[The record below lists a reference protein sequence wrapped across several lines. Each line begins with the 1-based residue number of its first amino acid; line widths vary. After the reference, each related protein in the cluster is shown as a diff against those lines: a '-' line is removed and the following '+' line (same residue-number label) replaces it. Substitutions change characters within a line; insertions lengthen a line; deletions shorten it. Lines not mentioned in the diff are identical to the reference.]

1 MSIINSI
8 FAKELKTILDVKMEI
23 ISILKYF
30 DDPRR
35 DHKKEHSLE
44 VIFYITIAAVLAG
57 AESWYD
63 VEAFG
68 KAKQDFF
75 SRKIKGFQGVPSHDT
90 FNRVFSLIKPDL
102 LERSFRVWIAEI
114 CGKYKG
120 VVPIDGKTICGAK
133 EKRPDGSFSKL
144 HIVSAWASANGITL
158 GQMKVE
164 EKSNEITAIPALI
177 EALDLSECIIT
188 IDAMGCQKKIVETII
203 KNNADYIICLKTN
216 QGKLYEWVENQF
228 TQMDDPKKRVPP
240 TRRQTYTTEN
250 TGHGRTEKRVYDM
263 YYNGLILCKEWA
275 GLKSFIRVQS
285 YRRENATG
293 KETSETRYY
302 ISSLG
307 LDIQKVAN
315 AIRTHWSIENNLH
328 WQMDVTFNE
337 DATRKKKNA
346 AINFSLI
353 NKIALA
359 IVKKDESKGS
369 LKGKRKRAG
378 WDDSYLE
385 KLLDIQF

>member
-1 MSIINSI
+1 
-8 FAKELKTILDVKMEI
+8 MEI

-30 DDPRR
+30 EDPRR
-35 DHKKEHSLE
+35 EHKREHSLE
-44 VIFYITIAAVLAG
+44 AIFYIATAAVLAG

-63 VEAFG
+63 VEEFG
-68 KAKQDFF
+68 EAKRDFF
-75 SRKIKGFQGVPSHDT
+75 ARKIKGFRKVPSHDT
-90 FNRVFSLIKPDL
+90 FNRVFSLLKPEL
-102 LERSFRVWIAEI
+102 LERAFRVWITEI

-120 VVPIDGKTICGAK
+120 VVPIDGKTICGSS
-133 EKRPDGSFSKL
+133 EKKPDGSFSKL

-158 GQMKVE
+158 GQVKVDD
-164 EKSNEITAIPALI
+164 KSNEITAIPALI
-177 EALDLSECIIT
+177 DALDLSECIVT

-203 KNNADYIICLKTN
+203 KNDADYVICLKRN
-216 QGKLYEWVENQF
+216 QEKLYELVESHFNQV
-228 TQMDDPKKRVPP
+228 DESGKRIPP
-240 TRRQTYTTEN
+240 TRREVYTTEN
-250 TGHGRTEKRVYDM
+250 IGHGRTERRVYDM
-263 YYNGLILCKEWA
+263 YCNGLNLCPGWK

-293 KETSETRYY
+293 EETTETRYY

-307 LDIQKVAN
+307 LGASKAAN

-328 WQMDVTFNE
+328 WQLDVTFNE

-346 AINFSLI
+346 AINFSLL

-359 IVKKDESKGS
+359 AVKKDKSKGS

-378 WDDSYLE
+378 WDEGFLE
-385 KLLDIQF
+385 HLLDIEF